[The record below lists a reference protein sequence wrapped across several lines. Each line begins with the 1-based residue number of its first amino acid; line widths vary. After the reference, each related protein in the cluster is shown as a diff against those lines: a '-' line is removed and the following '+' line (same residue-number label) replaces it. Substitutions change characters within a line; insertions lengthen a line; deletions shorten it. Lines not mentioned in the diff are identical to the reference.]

1 MIIII
6 KYSPILKMS
15 WCYFTLMNI
24 HFFSQTPS
32 MYSEIVQIPL
42 PLDVIYHCSALDAFD
57 CSGLHSRLVHYL
69 KQTGIFS
76 YCTQYHIQLHIG
88 LSLHNRQLS
97 LIANSINS
105 SVITFRPK
113 LKSYS
118 LIRNT
123 RSPCARLIANFL
135 ASLW

>member
-1 MIIII
+1 
-6 KYSPILKMS
+6 MS
-15 WCYFTLMNI
+15 WSYLILMNI

-42 PLDVIYHCSALDAFD
+42 PLDVIYHCSVLAAFD

-88 LSLHNRQLS
+88 LSVNDFSVKSVMFQEIKAIV
-97 LIANSINS
+97 LIVKNNQDD
-105 SVITFRPK
+105 ITFC
-113 LKSYS
+113 Y
-118 LIRNT
+118 
-123 RSPCARLIANFL
+123 F
-135 ASLW
+135 